1 MIFTRNVI
9 DYMLNSQIAS
19 NNMRKIIIIGFL
31 CLMLLLPS
39 SAFAHKLIPT
49 DGTNTDLESALE
61 IPDPVISWAM
71 YENLHE
77 KPLFYKFDAKKDDR
91 LYSSIVIPKLD
102 GLENFA
108 PSLVLIGPEVFLE
121 LVDGLP
127 APESD
132 SSFIYPIPNGYS
144 VYIFDFEGSFPS
156 KEFYEPFGQITYW
169 ERQEIDLELEA
180 SGTYYLAVFDKNG
193 VSGKL
198 ALAIGYIEDFSGNDF
213 VTVLPN
219 AWLESRY
226 FSEDFTPLFIFIGIV
241 SGIIGLIGF
250 GLYRKLNKK

>member
-1 MIFTRNVI
+1 MKKVVI
-9 DYMLNSQIAS
+9 VAL
-19 NNMRKIIIIGFL
+19 F
-31 CLMLLLPS
+31 CLLLLPT

-49 DGTNTDLESALE
+49 DGTNIDYQSALE

-71 YENLHE
+71 YEKLE
-77 KPLFYKFDAKKDDR
+77 DTPLFYKFEAKKDDR

-108 PSLVLIGPEVFLE
+108 PSLVLIGPESYLE
-121 LVDGLP
+121 LVDDLRVL
-127 APESD
+127 D
-132 SSFIYPIPNGYS
+132 VDTNFDYPIPDGYIA
-144 VYIFDFEGSFPS
+144 YIFDFNGSFPS

-169 ERQEIDLELEA
+169 ERQEIDFELEA
-180 SGTYYLAVFDKNG
+180 PGTYYMAVFDKNG
-193 VSGKL
+193 STGKL

-226 FSEDFTPLFIFIGIV
+226 FSEDFTPLFIFIGV
-241 SGIIGLIGF
+241 VAGIIALIGF
-250 GLYRKLNKK
+250 GIYRKLNKKQYYLDKTSEN